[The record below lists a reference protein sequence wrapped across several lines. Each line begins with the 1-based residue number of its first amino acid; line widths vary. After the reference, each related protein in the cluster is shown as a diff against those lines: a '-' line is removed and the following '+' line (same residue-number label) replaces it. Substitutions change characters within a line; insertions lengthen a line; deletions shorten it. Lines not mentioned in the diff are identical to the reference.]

1 MTTDFSE
8 DFFPIWTNQEVT
20 KYTLIHNIKSIED
33 CENKINHFLDHN
45 FDKIGPFVIQYQSK
59 TIGLSGAMSPGS
71 NNIYG
76 IFYHFDK
83 PYWGKGFGTETVN
96 FLISELLN
104 ISEEIEII
112 AEAVTKNI
120 ASWKILKKMVFKEN
134 LCFKMHLKMNMI
146 YINIRIKQVITISKV
161 CKHTCVLLNCI
172 A

>member
-1 MTTDFSE
+1 MIKTERLTFLPLTTDFSE

-20 KYTLIHNIKSIED
+20 KYTLIRNIKSIED

-59 TIGLSGAMSPGS
+59 TIGLSGAMSPES

-104 ISEEIEII
+104 IREEIEII
-112 AEAVTKNI
+112 AEAVTENI
-120 ASWKILKKMVFKEN
+120 ASWKILEKIGFKREYILQN
-134 LCFKMHLKMNMI
+134 AFKNEYDLYK
-146 YINIRIKQVITISKV
+146 YSYKAGDDS
-161 CKHTCVLLNCI
+161 
-172 A
+172 